1 MKNSIVIIGT
11 GHAATQLAVSLRQ
24 EKFQGEIT
32 MIGNEPYLPYQRPPL
47 SKAFLSNEKTIDEL
61 MIRKPEFYQKYQINI
76 MCHRTVIEIDR
87 VNQTVTLNDG
97 EQIAYDQ
104 LAICTGARVRKLNI
118 EGHQLNGVFYIKTI
132 DDVISLKKHIDSAKH
147 AVVIGGGYIGLEA
160 AAVLKHH
167 GLAVTVLE
175 AEERILKRVT
185 ARELSEFYTR
195 VHNEEGVHIHVNKS
209 VEKLVSKDGVVTQ
222 VICEDGTS
230 LNADLVIVGIGVLPN
245 IELAQQTGLEVEQ
258 GICIDAYGQT
268 SDPRIVAAG
277 DCVQYFSQHY
287 QRSVRVESIPNAND
301 QAKIAAST
309 LCGSRKTF
317 DSLPWFWSDQYDLK
331 LQIAGLNHGYDQV
344 YVRGDLALGRSI
356 AIFYYKQNRMIA
368 ADCINRPQEF
378 MLSKRVISSGI
389 IIDPVILTDENISIN
404 DLINNINKVS

>member
-11 GHAATQLAVSLRQ
+11 GHAAAQLAVSLRQ
-24 EKFQGEIT
+24 QKFQGEIT
-32 MIGNEPYLPYQRPPL
+32 MIGNEPYLPYHRPPL

-61 MIRKPEFYQKYQINI
+61 MIRTPEFYHKHQINI
-76 MCHRTVIEIDR
+76 MCHRNVVQIDR
-87 VNQTVTLNDG
+87 IQQTVKLDDG
-97 EQIAYDQ
+97 QQITYDQ
-104 LAICTGARVRKLNI
+104 LAICTGARVRKLSV
-118 EGHQLNGVFYIKTI
+118 EGHQLSGVFYIKTI
-132 DDVISLKKHIDSAKH
+132 DDVIHLKKHMCTAQR

-167 GLAVTVLE
+167 GLAVTVFE

-185 ARELSEFYTR
+185 APELSEFYTR
-195 VHNEEGVHIHVNKS
+195 IHYEEGVCIHVHKS
-209 VEKLVSKDGVVTQ
+209 VEKLVGTNGAVKQVVCQ
-222 VICEDGTS
+222 DGTIFDT
-230 LNADLVIVGIGVLPN
+230 DLVIVGIGVLPN
-245 IELAQQTGLEVEQ
+245 IELAQQAGLKVEQ

-268 SDPRIVAAG
+268 SDQRIVAAG
-277 DCVQYFSQHY
+277 DCVQYFSQQY

-309 LCGSRKTF
+309 LCGDTKTF

-331 LQIAGLNHGYDQV
+331 LQIAGLNNGYDQV
-344 YVRGDLALGRSI
+344 YVRGDLAVGRSI

-378 MLSKRVISSGI
+378 MLSKRVISSRI